1 MLKPQQALSATRH
14 DLSRVSRCLL
24 TDIYVRVYIYIY
36 IYVRMYKTVSL
47 LTANTVGHSHY
58 NKFLCVCCKKSFNV
72 CGFNKSLHTTEN
84 I

>member
-1 MLKPQQALSATRH
+1 MLKPQQALSATWH

-24 TDIYVRVYIYIY
+24 IDIYVRVY

-47 LTANTVGHSHY
+47 LTANTVGNSHY
-58 NKFLCVCCKKSFNV
+58 NKFLCVCCNKSFNV